1 LKNKVKCVECES
13 PLDSRRSILGLKK
26 CLKCS
31 DVEKYS
37 GHTVYP
43 HKTGGYIQ
51 PVSQEQSDHLKKL
64 DRRRVGGNKTAKGIF
79 ADNSW
84 DRWLNSYYD
93 NIYNKTK
100 PKKPSKKFFKKFS
113 HMKTKTLYQKTV
125 KVFMEYGYHRAVDEV
140 NELYSRDKISL
151 PQKGKMVSNL
161 TELQM
166 MTSKEKKFFKKLNKD
181 QL

>member
-1 LKNKVKCVECES
+1 M
-13 PLDSRRSILGLKK
+13 
-26 CLKCS
+26 
-31 DVEKYS
+31 EKYS

-64 DRRRVGGNKTAKGIF
+64 DRRRVGNGKTAKGIF

>member
-1 LKNKVKCVECES
+1 
-13 PLDSRRSILGLKK
+13 
-26 CLKCS
+26 
-31 DVEKYS
+31 
-37 GHTVYP
+37 
-43 HKTGGYIQ
+43 
-51 PVSQEQSDHLKKL
+51 
-64 DRRRVGGNKTAKGIF
+64 
-79 ADNSW
+79 
-84 DRWLNSYYD
+84 
-93 NIYNKTK
+93 
-100 PKKPSKKFFKKFS
+100 
-113 HMKTKTLYQKTV
+113 MKTKTLYQKTV

>member
-1 LKNKVKCVECES
+1 M
-13 PLDSRRSILGLKK
+13 
-26 CLKCS
+26 
-31 DVEKYS
+31 EKYS

-100 PKKPSKKFFKKFS
+100 PKKLIT
-113 HMKTKTLYQKTV
+113 TKNNCKNVKNNILYI
-125 KVFMEYGYHRAVDEV
+125 F
-140 NELYSRDKISL
+140 
-151 PQKGKMVSNL
+151 
-161 TELQM
+161 
-166 MTSKEKKFFKKLNKD
+166 
-181 QL
+181 